1 MTISF
6 WMSRCTSGNVSW
18 WASRWPLPGF
28 LSAMFVR
35 WAHWPCLHPSGPFL
49 FRALQRLRLGDDV
62 CDAAHCFRHSCF
74 CLRIL
79 QSRWVQ
85 QKLSQRERWVRLHK
99 HDSIWLLFNWPS
111 VEISD
116 LEHMILYALL
126 PTVHTVWME
135 LGHHRYYLYFH
146 TTVGDWLQLKKKDT
160 MKHFI

>member
-6 WMSRCTSGNVSW
+6 WMSRCTSENGSW

-49 FRALQRLRLGDDV
+49 CRALQRLRLGDDV
-62 CDAAHCFRHSCF
+62 CDAAHCFSHSCF

-85 QKLSQRERWVRLHK
+85 QKLSQRERWARLHK
-99 HDSIWLLFNWPS
+99 HDSIWVLFNWPS
-111 VEISD
+111 MEISD
-116 LEHMILYALL
+116 LEHMILYCPASHS
-126 PTVHTVWME
+126 PRCMN
-135 LGHHRYYLYFH
+135 GAGSYA
-146 TTVGDWLQLKKKDT
+146 TVGDWLQLKKKG
-160 MKHFI
+160 